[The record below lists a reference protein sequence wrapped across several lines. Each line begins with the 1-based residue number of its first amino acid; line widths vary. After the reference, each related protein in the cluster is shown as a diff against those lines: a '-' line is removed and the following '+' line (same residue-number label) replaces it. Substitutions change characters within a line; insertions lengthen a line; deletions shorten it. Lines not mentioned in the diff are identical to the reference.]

1 MRKFLVPIIA
11 AGAALAVAAPAAAQ
25 WAPPVYN
32 YQPYDYGR
40 GYNFHRFA
48 GQMEQRVQRVRN
60 DIRQLQERRV
70 LSWQEARSLDN
81 EARQIQRRIFNRS
94 RNGLQPREARGL
106 EGQIRQLEFRI
117 TREARDWNGRPNR
130 AGYRPRY

>member
-32 YQPYDYGR
+32 YRPYDYER

-130 AGYRPRY
+130 VGYRHRY